1 VAGTTIHSLAYIVTA
16 NTADF
21 EKGMIATR
29 QELRASKKLME
40 ESVPAIQKYQAAVGN
55 VDNLLAKGL
64 IDKRA
69 HTDAISRLKTEY
81 GQMSKSAELMA
92 SGTEKFTN
100 SLRGMVA
107 GAAGIF
113 TVSKAIGS
121 IKEQFLEIDATVKD
135 AEKLGIAI
143 DDLMRLRGVA
153 DMAGDVSAET
163 VDKSIAKLNMQIKH
177 LREGSEDAVDL
188 FKQIG
193 ITAQDLEG
201 LDLGDAFLKVADG
214 IAMIDGADK
223 QLAVTQEI
231 LGKGAGDLANM
242 LKMGGDEIERM
253 GKAIPAV
260 NALDA
265 EKIAAA
271 KDAMEKIE
279 RSMTGIAQVL
289 AVMMA
294 PAIEKFADAIRYF
307 TGDES
312 ALGVPEQIG
321 LRNFATAQN
330 MLGSE
335 QIQKNIG
342 MYKSNA
348 SLGGQFNQFM
358 SAASSINP
366 DFNIAGLRAASP
378 EAARIIN
385 ILETGRFGAINNMTR
400 QQTEAQQKLFE
411 QLLNEV
417 VRMREAQEQANNQTQ
432 SEGAK
437 IE

>member
-69 HTDAISRLKTEY
+69 HTDAISRLKNEY

-177 LREGSEDAVDL
+177 LREGSEDAIAM
-188 FKQIG
+188 FEQIG

-223 QLAVTQEI
+223 QLAATQEI

-242 LKMGGDEIERM
+242 LKMGSDEIERM
-253 GKAIPAV
+253 GKGIPAV

-342 MYKSNA
+342 MYKSNT

-366 DFNIAGLRAASP
+366 DFNIAGLRSASP
-378 EAARIIN
+378 EAARIIG
-385 ILETGRFGAINNMTR
+385 ILETGKFGAIQNMTR